1 MSAPISWDTRDGK
14 VFFRAIFASFR
25 HERCQKRGHDAYII
39 QMPEDVLFG
48 CGACDRVTSVPR
60 SRYESP
66 EA

>member
-14 VFFRAIFASFR
+14 VFFRAMFNGFR
-25 HERCQKRGHDAYII
+25 QSRCQRRGHDVYLTST
-39 QMPEDVLFG
+39 PEDVLFG